1 MTHQK
6 SEEMKKAVELFQEQ
20 LMEADAV
27 VCARSSPK
35 QKAKLVRLVK
45 SKGKIVLAI
54 GDGAND
60 VNMLTEASV
69 GVGIYGEEGIQAVQA
84 SDYAIANFK
93 YLWKLIMVQGRW
105 NNQRTGKFM
114 NYFLWKNFIFTLPQF
129 LFGFFNLFSG
139 LAMYDDK

>member
-1 MTHQK
+1 
-6 SEEMKKAVELFQEQ
+6 MKKAVQIFQEQ

-35 QKAKLVRLVK
+35 QKAKLVKLVK
-45 SKGKIVLAI
+45 DKGKIVLAV

-93 YLWKLIMVQGRW
+93 FLWKLVLVQGRW
-105 NNQRTGKFM
+105 NNQRIGKFM
-114 NYFLWKNFIFTLPQF
+114 NYFLWKNFIFTIPQF
-129 LFGFFNLFSG
+129 LFGFLNLFSG
-139 LAMYDDK
+139 NAMYDDE